1 MHEAASS
8 DRSSTGRA
16 TGSGNLGEGGFA
28 YDVADDASGVVV
40 ALRGELDLAAAPGL
54 QRELLTLLERPVP
67 SLTLDLGGLTFL
79 DSSGLGSL
87 YRTRLAAD
95 EHGVPLRLAAV
106 PSHVMRVLDV
116 TAMTPLF
123 DLSAQGS

>member
-1 MHEAASS
+1 MHEAASG
-8 DRSSTGRA
+8 DGSSASPA
-16 TGSGNLGEGGFA
+16 TGPGNLGRGEFG
-28 YDVADDASGVVV
+28 YDVADDATGVVV

-54 QRELLTLLERPVP
+54 QRELLTFLERPVP

-95 EHGVPLRLAAV
+95 DHGVPLRLEAV
-106 PSHVMRVLDV
+106 PDHVMRVLDV

-123 DLSAQGS
+123 DLSTLGS

>member
-1 MHEAASS
+1 VHEAESS
-8 DRSSTGRA
+8 DGADTRGEN
-16 TGSGNLGEGGFA
+16 GSGNLGDTGFDYEVRDGA
-28 YDVADDASGVVV
+28 TGAVVV
-40 ALRGELDLAAAPGL
+40 LRGELDLAAAPAL
-54 QRELLTLLERPVP
+54 QRELLDLLSRPVA

-95 EHGVPLRLAAV
+95 EQGVPLRLHAV
-106 PSHVMRVLDV
+106 PDHVMRVLDV

-123 DLSAQGS
+123 DLSAPGS